1 MFGLDP
7 EIAYHLEKT
16 KKQDFLRD
24 EILMKGFNQVEFAQY
39 IDSKRGKKSVL
50 LIERVSNSISFIRQP
65 NLIECREWDGYRQ
78 LELQ

>member
-39 IDSKRGKKSVL
+39 IDSKRGK
-50 LIERVSNSISFIRQP
+50 
-65 NLIECREWDGYRQ
+65 
-78 LELQ
+78 